1 MDWHLKPLRK
11 PEEPPFWQV
20 QGTTNC
26 QEIVLGRMGTYMGHF
41 SNSIFCF
48 FAAVDYI
55 GHMIQERKKHDEE
68 LDKLKKDVMA
78 FRIMKA

>member
-1 MDWHLKPLRK
+1 M
-11 PEEPPFWQV
+11 
-20 QGTTNC
+20 
-26 QEIVLGRMGTYMGHF
+26 
-41 SNSIFCF
+41 IFF
-48 FAAVDYI
+48 LPTAIDYI